1 MRLLRTAIAALATA
15 AVLLVGAWAG
25 GSCSPARAQSAS
37 TRPTDPDLYS
47 GERESAPIRVADT
60 LVVQGQPMDLS
71 VFYTV
76 DRPAAVVAFYADAIQ
91 KRGLLPIATADD
103 RGGHVSVFDPA
114 DGLQRSVT
122 AVRERTGQ
130 TLVLLGV
137 SDPRNAARLATRAPQ
152 APYPLPE
159 DHRAFL
165 GYSSDDGGVHA
176 STGQFLTRL
185 GMADVAAFYRER
197 LGAVGYAERTDG
209 SGDGLLVFVKARSLV
224 SVALQSLEK
233 ERGAA
238 VFVSQSENIP

>member
-15 AVLLVGAWAG
+15 TVLLVGAWAG

-37 TRPTDPDLYS
+37 GRATGPDLYS
-47 GERESAPIRVADT
+47 GERESAPIHVAER
-60 LVVQGQPMDLS
+60 LVVQGQQMDLS
-71 VFYTV
+71 VFYTA
-76 DRPAAVVAFYADAIQ
+76 DRPEAVVSFYADAIRQ
-91 KRGLLPIATADD
+91 RGLLPIATADE

-137 SDPRNAARLATRAPQ
+137 TDPRNAARLVTRAPQ

-165 GYSSDDGGVHA
+165 GYGSDDGGVHA
-176 STGQFLTRL
+176 HTGQFLTRL
-185 GMADVAAFYRER
+185 GTAEVADFYRAR
-197 LGAVGYAERTDG
+197 FGALGYAERTDE
-209 SGDGLLVFVKARSLV
+209 SGEGLLVFAKARSLV
-224 SVALQSLEK
+224 SVARQSLGK
-233 ERGAA
+233 ERGSA
-238 VFVSQSENIP
+238 VFVSQSENTP